1 MKKTAILI
9 SMFFLFLG
17 CTQSSNMFLGV
28 GQALDSEP
36 PKINITSPENGIYVN
51 KSSIT
56 ITGNCVDNVG
66 VAKIKATAGIS
77 ETASVVTEEIKL
89 PSVRESS
96 WTVTFDE
103 NDLDRILNLWRSGL
117 KVAFTFTCYDTAGNS
132 VVEHLFLYVDVE
144 LPTVIINRPEV
155 RFTEDE
161 KVKYEKDVASFK
173 ADYDINKFEKVNCFV
188 NKEFT
193 IKGYVDDDYSVKSTY
208 INIYN
213 ATKKKQVAVTPI
225 IFKDGTYIAGNGNS
239 VGVTGNSQSWEFT
252 LDSTLFC
259 PTEGWHV
266 LEVVTEDEAGNEKRQ
281 FVTKDWLYINQA
293 ADIPKN
299 NFTSFSPDFKL
310 NAGNMIAGNGFDD
323 DGMSEVWI
331 KICPKGEEDSSVP
344 YTDWVEEFK
353 ERFPDSNLGE
363 SENKNL
369 YEAAN
374 YIVKKSAD
382 FAVGGQLGNW
392 SLNVP
397 SKAGEYVIYA
407 VPVDIYGTAPQT
419 PYEGIYKSSF
429 SVASEEDPVVG
440 IDSQF
445 RGSTIVEKT
454 KITGYFYDNNKV
466 KTIDVSLKF
475 DAEDKEEKI
484 TLYDFSKSE
493 DKNEIKVYKRDNT
506 FQLVTGQTVVKNFFE
521 WEFDSQRFKA
531 FKVLQMTLS
540 AEDDDGNYGEDA
552 IMIYGDS
559 ERPVFVGEISP
570 ANNSDVSDTNVFEGT
585 VSDNVEVVEVTI
597 EASGSWGE
605 KVWKCTLGDAQKDK
619 NGKSERTFKSDS
631 IFPNDFGGYIDS
643 EFTITAKDVAG
654 NESNHIIFLKG
665 DKSKPSVLFVDE
677 SGNIEKSGIYVTAS
691 KSLNIRIKPVM
702 FGDGSYREVTGVNYS
717 VNGSELKK
725 ITLGEYSNQGY
736 YPVQL
741 KISDFGEISG
751 DVTLQV
757 TATDKENGDG
767 QGTIYFIVDN
777 EAPNGLSIT
786 SPLLKDK
793 EYINTLTDTAAD
805 IKENDISYYQNG
817 KMTLKGS
824 VSDNY
829 KISKTVLD
837 FYKATET
844 TAIYSVELT
853 TDLSVSETDEWI
865 VNKSGIPGNFTLD
878 IDTTKFA
885 DGNYILKTTAYDAAG
900 NSKSWG
906 DNGAG
911 DYYFKVLQDA
921 DKPRFTFNFDFDPEG
936 VAQTFPGTILKGAVV
951 DDDAVAENG
960 VKYIVCFKEQLE
972 DSVVKE
978 RFAKSHA
985 TVKIVEGI
993 KSFTRQDWQIDE
1005 FKNVG
1010 TYYLYLQAK
1019 DIGGKES
1026 EIYSRTINVTSTE
1039 SPFIKSVTS
1048 EAGDGGE
1055 FNGYYSGKT
1064 KIIVNANGGAV
1075 GLKNIVFRIT
1085 SSDITAKEET
1095 VEHAEAAESFSLAA
1109 NNADLGKWHKYT
1121 FSNTEESSKENVELL
1136 FDSTLFADGKT
1147 ETINVEVKCINLE
1160 NATSV
1165 VVKDKVAIDNEGPTL
1180 KIASPVSNAS
1190 VNKIFE
1196 ISGSCNDRGAGVE
1209 AVYVSYQTTPTK
1221 PTKLEDITSN
1231 LAESAVPT
1239 LGKWYKLGSVE
1250 GISWNGEFNSEIIN
1264 SGISA
1269 TSYTLTVAATDTLN
1283 NIGVVTCPITINQ
1296 DLDRPIVRLQNL
1308 SLSGDGNGTIWHKS
1322 AFIFGTISDDDGG
1335 EQKVYISVDG
1345 GANWSNNCYSNGSW
1359 SYEFD
1364 SDGEKKL
1371 AFKVVDSKGTTFIS
1385 ADNSGLTVPK
1395 IVDSTASN
1403 QAASKFTIK
1412 VDTEYPSMTDVYFNA
1427 EPSVNQPSVPSD
1439 KNDIDSSVWSNNFSG
1454 KTFGGTEKI
1463 MWFLIGGE
1471 DANGIADGNLTCT
1484 SANTTV
1490 TKGTSRVDENNG
1502 TAFYSY
1508 KIDISHETQT
1518 LLTFKVEVKDKS
1530 GLISQKSFTVNVDN
1544 TAPTVNINSHSD
1556 GSNVYGTDAN
1566 TIRGTSADS
1575 NNVEKIEYALTK
1587 DNAAPAS
1594 GYIEISNP
1602 LNWEIKFEDNNKL
1615 NDKIATLYSV
1625 KNEAFSEA
1633 PYDVYLW
1640 LKATDIYGN
1649 VSEPKALHLRVLAM
1663 GDKPKVNID
1672 YPLADSVLGGKITVS
1687 GTTDIL
1693 TSSVKEVYIQIDTD
1707 YKSSFSPDNFAEYT
1721 TDSATGVRGIKV
1733 TSSSKTNWRLNI
1745 NENKNLNGMI
1755 AVKAIAVSETGKYT
1769 ESEIVVFTIDKDVPQ
1784 FTDTNL
1790 VQYQNGSVIKELKYT
1805 DEMWVSGDGWYLETL
1820 FEDDNGIKDGSINIS
1835 DGYQISEKKA
1845 ISNGQG
1851 GNSGYEIKV
1860 PLNTNGFGIIKF
1872 TLTGKDLSENEHE
1885 GVKEFI
1891 INYDNTPPEFS
1902 VEKLSADSNDRTK
1915 IENSSGVYTLSG
1927 DFEEASSS
1935 NYNQSGFERIAMYFT
1950 RTVDGTTYVIDPML
1964 QKKENG
1970 TANRDKVSSFSNVDG
1985 MYWKEVE
1992 VSSVND
1998 TEVTLE
2004 AEPNNV
2010 HNGGLCRINGAI
2022 YRIEEISGNKVILN
2036 SSVSQADKI
2045 YFAVAQVIDNTIIE
2059 SGTTTFY
2066 GDINSITYDDGD
2078 KMVEGVTRVGTT
2090 YNWTAS
2096 INSENIFDGDVD
2108 IHFIAFDKAGNS
2120 TEKIVYGKVINN
2132 TPRIAGVLF
2141 GTDDNGNEEVG
2152 DSEYIKVYANSYVA
2166 GDGVEGQEK
2175 GVSVNGKNGTQ
2186 KVTMLNLPLEGN
2198 TSLMTIKGDTTVKAK
2213 IVGGNTK
2220 LQWQW
2225 KVGNGAWSTPAKD
2238 LVSGSSFGDDIRSG
2252 ELSMEI
2258 ETIDF
2263 LKKGV
2268 GNIDNT
2274 TLNIRIVDGTENGSQ
2289 EAEIAIKV
2297 NTILQDMQAPTVT
2310 INPFYWN
2317 SESDNSLYQNSRA
2330 NGHIELEDDLTKA
2343 ITDELGTDP
2352 KVSGKITISGTAS
2365 DNVLLKA
2372 LHVTISKFNGGNE
2385 FLAIERKGTIWET
2398 AGNMAND
2405 GWACEISDEEFSKT
2419 GHTLSWKLHWDT
2431 SMISGV
2437 VGKDINVQVKAVDR
2451 GLAKVNDNS
2460 ISYPNSNSS
2469 EVKSYL
2475 MDVVPYITSIE
2486 RSGGY
2491 STKRTRSGA
2500 YPLLKEAEDGHNGNL
2515 LKGFNIYAGSVT
2527 LDVKKDKAGEEDVKS
2542 MRNQNVSKDRISFRV
2557 SSGGDVKDGYLHLT
2571 VDGIP
2576 ALNNMNKRNA
2586 PYNTEPSVESEY
2598 WTDDRYVRIWEDTDR
2613 FGNDQTGT
2621 GNMSDV
2627 ELAKNIVYP
2636 AMSMSDDGTLYASYT
2651 NYGMHAVYYTTVG
2664 GNSTHVFNANDAPEE
2679 TTILVTGSGSDA
2691 KVNVAFLANN
2701 QNGGNYA
2708 NWTPYRSDAGGLYL
2722 HDEDLHDGDYTRMEL
2737 LYHDKLFQ
2745 QFKNFRLARG
2755 GNKIIHTAYYDVDT
2769 MSIHYSNINTED
2781 ERKLEDGKTY
2791 RLADKSFEAT
2801 WVNIDGGYDDDDIK
2815 GFDGEKYYRI
2825 EKNDEGEEIQKERT
2839 ICSDGSTNVCLGING
2854 CLPASGS
2861 LSRSLATGEYVGID
2875 VTKNNYPVIA
2885 YFDSAN
2891 KIIRLA
2897 RANDKNPKSS
2907 SYENEKNGQEAA
2919 KNWTIQ
2925 RVITDSSDRN
2935 YTTANGNYI
2944 NLQIDSEGYVHI
2956 VFVNGRG
2963 ELVYVKSTNTSDDGN
2978 TAYTFGKSVV
2988 IAENSPMNVSMTV
3001 RGETPYVGYL
3011 SSLGSYDG
3019 LNTAFW
3025 DGTLD
3030 LDNNGTEEGGWETMS
3045 APLIHTVANNRACVE
3060 ARPDPSEW
3068 ESAHAY
3074 YSVGYYRVAYYIG
3087 NGEGH

>member
-66 VAKIKATAGIS
+66 VAKIRATAGIS

-117 KVAFTFTCYDTAGNS
+117 KIAFTFTCYDTAGNS

-144 LPTVIINRPEV
+144 LPAVIINRPEV

-213 ATKKKQVAVTPI
+213 ATKKKQVAVTPV

-259 PTEGWHV
+259 QTEGWHV

-299 NFTSFSPDFKL
+299 NFTSFSPGFKL
-310 NAGNMIAGNGFDD
+310 NAGNIIAGNAFDD
-323 DGMSEVWI
+323 NVMEKNGEKKRDGMKEVWI
-331 KICPKGEEDSSVP
+331 KIVPKSEPDPDTP
-344 YTDWVEEFK
+344 YTDWVECET
-353 ERFPDSNLGE
+353 PN
-363 SENKNL
+363 N
-369 YEAAN
+369 
-374 YIVKKSAD
+374 IVKRCAD
-382 FAVGGQLGNW
+382 FTEGVQLGNW
-392 SLNVP
+392 SVKVP
-397 SKAGEYVIYA
+397 SKAGEYIIYA
-407 VPVDIYGTAPQT
+407 VPVDTSDIAPLP
-419 PYEGIYKSSF
+419 PYEDIYASYF

-440 IDSQF
+440 IDSKF
-445 RGSTIVEKT
+445 RGTTIVEKT
-454 KITGYFYDNNKV
+454 DITGYFYDNNRVSK
-466 KTIDVSLKF
+466 IEVSLKF
-475 DAEDKEEKI
+475 DENKNEQKI
-484 TLYDFSKSE
+484 LLYDLSKSSE
-493 DKNEIKVYKRDNT
+493 ENEIKLGVPDNS
-506 FQLVTGQTVVKNFFE
+506 FQLTTGQIVVKDNFK
-521 WEFDSQRFKA
+521 WEFDTARFAA
-531 FKVLQMTLS
+531 FKVLQMTFR
-540 AEDDDGNYGEDA
+540 AEDEDGNYGEDV
-552 IMIYGDS
+552 ITIYGDS
-559 ERPVFVGEISP
+559 ERPSFVGEITP
-570 ANNSDVSDTNVFEGT
+570 ANNSEVKGTNIFSGKVADNVGVVKVIIKNENNSKGWECT
-585 VSDNVEVVEVTI
+585 VSTPPVKIAD
-597 EASGSWGE
+597 
-605 KVWKCTLGDAQKDK
+605 
-619 NGKSERTFKSDS
+619 GKYESTFKSDNVY
-631 IFPNDFGGYIDS
+631 PNDFGGYIDS
-643 EFTITAKDVAG
+643 EFTITAIDAAG
-654 NESNHIIFLKG
+654 NEANHIIFLKG
-665 DKSKPSVLFVDE
+665 DKNKAQIEFYDE
-677 SGNIEKSGIYVTAS
+677 NGKEQNSGNYATKDKTFDIRITPHHFEDGTYRKISQVSYSLDGKTEKSLELGQ
-691 KSLNIRIKPVM
+691 
-702 FGDGSYREVTGVNYS
+702 YS
-717 VNGSELKK
+717 GGYYSIPLKVS
-725 ITLGEYSNQGY
+725 TLGQN
-736 YPVQL
+736 V
-741 KISDFGEISG
+741 SG
-751 DVTLQV
+751 DVTLQIKAIDE
-757 TATDKENGDG
+757 TNNDS

-906 DNGAG
+906 DDGAG

-921 DKPRFTFNFDFDPEG
+921 DKPRLSFNFDFDPEG
-936 VAQTFPGTILKGAVV
+936 EASTFPGTILKGAVV

-985 TVKIVEGI
+985 TVKIVKDI

-1048 EAGDGGE
+1048 AAGGGGE
-1055 FNGYYSGKT
+1055 SNGYYSGKT

-1075 GLKNIVFRIT
+1075 GLQNIVFRIT
-1085 SSDITAKEET
+1085 SST
-1095 VEHAEAAESFSLAA
+1095 VIASDEIKADYEAAENFSLLTVKTE
-1109 NNADLGKWHKYT
+1109 DLGKWHKYT

-1136 FDSTLFADGKT
+1136 FDSTLFAAGKT
-1147 ETINVEVKCINLE
+1147 ETINVEVKCINME

-1322 AFIFGTISDDDGG
+1322 ASIFGTISDDDGG
-1335 EQKVYISVDG
+1335 EQQVYISEKG
-1345 GANWSNNCYSNGSW
+1345 GTDWPEMTEDDNCYSNGSW
-1359 SYEFD
+1359 EYKFD

-1490 TKGTSRVDENNG
+1490 TKGTSQVDENNG

-1508 KIDISHETQT
+1508 KIDISKEKQT
-1518 LLTFKVEVKDKS
+1518 LLTFKVEVEDKS

-1707 YKSSFSPDNFAEYT
+1707 YESSFSPDNFAEYT
-1721 TDSATGVRGIKV
+1721 TDSATGVTGIKV

-1745 NENKNLNGMI
+1745 NENKDLNGTI

-1769 ESEIVVFTIDKDVPQ
+1769 ESEIVAFTIDKDVPQ

-1820 FEDDNGIKDGSINIS
+1820 FEDDNGIKDDSINIS

-1851 GNSGYEIKV
+1851 GNRGYEIKV

-1872 TLTGKDLSENEHE
+1872 TLTGKDLSDNEHE

-1970 TANRDKVSSFSNVDG
+1970 TANRYTVSDLSDTDG

-1998 TEVTLE
+1998 TEVTLVT
-2004 AEPNNV
+2004 EPNNV

-2066 GDINSITYDDGD
+2066 SDSNYINYDDGD

-2132 TPRIAGVLF
+2132 TPRIAGVSF

-2238 LVSGSSFGDDIRSG
+2238 LVSGSSFGDDIRS

-2258 ETIDF
+2258 KTIDF
-2263 LKKGV
+2263 LNAGI

-2289 EAEIAIKV
+2289 EAEISIKV
-2297 NTILQDMQAPTVT
+2297 NTILQDTQAPTVT
-2310 INPFYWN
+2310 IKPFYWN

-2330 NGHIELEDDLTKA
+2330 NGHIELEGDLPSDIFKENTG
-2343 ITDELGTDP
+2343 IYDTDP

-2372 LHVTISKFNGGNE
+2372 LHVTIPGFKNGKEFNV
-2385 FLAIERKGTIWET
+2385 AERNSDGTWT
-2398 AGNMAND
+2398 VSDKMASE
-2405 GWACEISDEEFSKT
+2405 GWACEILNEQFTKDGNT
-2419 GHTLSWKLHWDT
+2419 IDWKIHWDT
-2431 SMISGV
+2431 EKISGIV
-2437 VGKDINVQVKAVDR
+2437 ATNVNVQVRVEDR
-2451 GLAKVNDNS
+2451 GCGTAGSSSVEYNNCNS
-2460 ISYPNSNSS
+2460 RSESYQ
-2469 EVKSYL
+2469 
-2475 MDVVPYITSIE
+2475 MDVVPYITDVK
-2486 RSGGY
+2486 RNTMY
-2491 STKRTRSGA
+2491 STVRAGSGA
-2500 YPLLKEAEDGHNGNL
+2500 YPLLRSEAGNV
-2515 LKGFNIYAGSVT
+2515 LKGFNLNGTNPSLAITSDKKGANSVATMESVSLSGS
-2527 LDVKKDKAGEEDVKS
+2527 
-2542 MRNQNVSKDRISFRV
+2542 NISFTV
-2557 SSGGDVKDGYLHLT
+2557 PNTAKDGYLHLT

-2576 ALNNMNKRNA
+2576 ALNNMNKKEDA
-2586 PYNTEPSVESEY
+2586 PYNSEASAESEY
-2598 WTDDRYVRIWEDTDR
+2598 WTDDRYVRIWQDTDR
-2613 FGNDQTGT
+2613 FGNDDKATEE
-2621 GNMSDV
+2621 NMQEV
-2627 ELAKNIVYP
+2627 VLAKNIVWP
-2636 AMSMSDDGTLYASYT
+2636 AMSMSEDGTLYASYT
-2651 NYGMHAVYYTTVG
+2651 NYGMHNVYYTTVG
-2664 GNSTHVFNANDAPEE
+2664 GASEEIFHANDSPEE

-2708 NWTPYRSDAGGLYL
+2708 NWTPYRGDAGGLYL
-2722 HDEDLHDGDYTRMEL
+2722 HDSYRDRYSRMEL
-2737 LYHDKLFQ
+2737 LYHDRLFQ
-2745 QFKNFRLARG
+2745 QFKNFRLARKNEQSG
-2755 GNKIIHTAYYDVDT
+2755 IVHSAYYDIDT
-2769 MSIHYSNINTED
+2769 MSIHYSNITF
-2781 ERKLEDGKTY
+2781 ERNAIGNSDVIG
-2791 RLADKSFEAT
+2791 DSSFEAT
-2801 WVNIDGGYDDDDIK
+2801 WVNIDGGSDEHDTK
-2815 GFDGEKYYRI
+2815 GFAGYNYSASGENRTVVTDGK
-2825 EKNDEGEEIQKERT
+2825 
-2839 ICSDGSTNVCLGING
+2839 TNICLGNEQFTG
-2854 CLPASGS
+2854 G
-2861 LSRSLATGEYVGID
+2861 LSRTSATGEYVGID
-2875 VTKNNYPVIA
+2875 VTANEYPVIA
-2885 YFDSAN
+2885 YFDSVN
-2891 KIIRLA
+2891 KMIKLA
-2897 RANDKNPKSS
+2897 RANAKNPKSNSLDS
-2907 SYENEKNGQEAA
+2907 SNGAN
-2919 KNWTIQ
+2919 NWKIQ

-2944 NLQIDSEGYVHI
+2944 NLQIDSKGYVHI

-2963 ELVYVKSTNTSDDGN
+2963 ELVYVKSTNKPSDGN

-3001 RGETPYVGYL
+3001 RGETPYIGYL

-3025 DGTLD
+3025 DKTLD

>member
-66 VAKIKATAGIS
+66 VAKIRATAGIS

-117 KVAFTFTCYDTAGNS
+117 KIAFTFTCYDTAGNS

-144 LPTVIINRPEV
+144 LPAVIINRPEV

-213 ATKKKQVAVTPI
+213 ATKKKQVAVTPV

-259 PTEGWHV
+259 QTEGWHV

-299 NFTSFSPDFKL
+299 NFTSFSPGFKL
-310 NAGNMIAGNGFDD
+310 NAGNIIAGNAFDD
-323 DGMSEVWI
+323 NVMEKNGEKKRDGMKEVWI
-331 KICPKGEEDSSVP
+331 KIVPKSEPDPDTP
-344 YTDWVEEFK
+344 YTDWVECET
-353 ERFPDSNLGE
+353 PN
-363 SENKNL
+363 N
-369 YEAAN
+369 
-374 YIVKKSAD
+374 IVKRCAD
-382 FAVGGQLGNW
+382 FTEGVQLGNW
-392 SLNVP
+392 SVKVP
-397 SKAGEYVIYA
+397 SKAGEYIIYA
-407 VPVDIYGTAPQT
+407 VPVDTSDIAPLP
-419 PYEGIYKSSF
+419 PYEDIYASYF

-440 IDSQF
+440 IDSKF
-445 RGSTIVEKT
+445 RGTTIVEKT
-454 KITGYFYDNNKV
+454 DITGYFYDNNRVSK
-466 KTIDVSLKF
+466 IEVSLKF
-475 DAEDKEEKI
+475 DENKNEQKI
-484 TLYDFSKSE
+484 LLYDLSKSSE
-493 DKNEIKVYKRDNT
+493 ENEIKLGVPDNS
-506 FQLVTGQTVVKNFFE
+506 FQLTTGQIVVKDNFK
-521 WEFDSQRFKA
+521 WEFDTARFAA
-531 FKVLQMTLS
+531 FKVLQMTFR
-540 AEDDDGNYGEDA
+540 AEDEDGNYGEDV
-552 IMIYGDS
+552 ITIYGDS
-559 ERPVFVGEISP
+559 ERPSFVGEITP
-570 ANNSDVSDTNVFEGT
+570 ANNSEVKGTNIFSGKVADNVGVVKVIIKNENNSKGWECT
-585 VSDNVEVVEVTI
+585 VSTPPVKIAD
-597 EASGSWGE
+597 
-605 KVWKCTLGDAQKDK
+605 
-619 NGKSERTFKSDS
+619 GKYESTFKSDNVY
-631 IFPNDFGGYIDS
+631 PNDFGGYIDS
-643 EFTITAKDVAG
+643 EFTITAIDAAG
-654 NESNHIIFLKG
+654 NEANHIIFLKG
-665 DKSKPSVLFVDE
+665 DKNKAQIEFYDE
-677 SGNIEKSGIYVTAS
+677 NGKEQNSGNYATKDKTFDIRITPHHFEDGTYRKISQVSYSLDGKTEKSLELGQ
-691 KSLNIRIKPVM
+691 
-702 FGDGSYREVTGVNYS
+702 YS
-717 VNGSELKK
+717 GGYYSIPLKVS
-725 ITLGEYSNQGY
+725 TLGQN
-736 YPVQL
+736 V
-741 KISDFGEISG
+741 SG
-751 DVTLQV
+751 DVTLQIKAIDE
-757 TATDKENGDG
+757 TNNDS

-906 DNGAG
+906 DDGAG

-921 DKPRFTFNFDFDPEG
+921 DKPRLSFNFDFDPEG
-936 VAQTFPGTILKGAVV
+936 EASTFPGTILKGAVV

-985 TVKIVEGI
+985 TVKIVKDI

-1048 EAGDGGE
+1048 AAGGGGE
-1055 FNGYYSGKT
+1055 SNGYYSGKT

-1075 GLKNIVFRIT
+1075 GLQNIVFRIT
-1085 SSDITAKEET
+1085 SST
-1095 VEHAEAAESFSLAA
+1095 VIASDEIKADYEAAENFSLLMVKTE
-1109 NNADLGKWHKYT
+1109 DLGKWHKYT

-1136 FDSTLFADGKT
+1136 FDSTLFAAGKT
-1147 ETINVEVKCINLE
+1147 ETINVEVKCINME

-1322 AFIFGTISDDDGG
+1322 ASIFGTISDDDGG
-1335 EQKVYISVDG
+1335 EQQVYISEKG
-1345 GANWSNNCYSNGSW
+1345 GTDWPEMTEDDNCYSNGSW
-1359 SYEFD
+1359 EYKFD

-1490 TKGTSRVDENNG
+1490 TKGTSQVDENNG

-1508 KIDISHETQT
+1508 KIDISKEKQT
-1518 LLTFKVEVKDKS
+1518 LLTFKVEVEDKS

-1707 YKSSFSPDNFAEYT
+1707 YESSFSPDNFAEYT
-1721 TDSATGVRGIKV
+1721 TDSATGVTGIKV

-1745 NENKNLNGMI
+1745 NENKDLNGTI

-1769 ESEIVVFTIDKDVPQ
+1769 ESEIVAFTIDKDVPQ

-1820 FEDDNGIKDGSINIS
+1820 FEDDNGIKDDSINIS

-1851 GNSGYEIKV
+1851 GNRGYEIKV

-1872 TLTGKDLSENEHE
+1872 TLTGKDLSDNEHE

-1970 TANRDKVSSFSNVDG
+1970 TANRYTVSDLSDTDG

-1998 TEVTLE
+1998 TEVTLVT
-2004 AEPNNV
+2004 EPNNV

-2066 GDINSITYDDGD
+2066 SDSNYINYDDGD

-2132 TPRIAGVLF
+2132 TPRIAGVSF

-2238 LVSGSSFGDDIRSG
+2238 LVSGSSFGDDIRS

-2258 ETIDF
+2258 KTIDF
-2263 LKKGV
+2263 LNAGI

-2289 EAEIAIKV
+2289 EAEISIKV
-2297 NTILQDMQAPTVT
+2297 NTILQDTQAPTVT
-2310 INPFYWN
+2310 IKPFYWN

-2330 NGHIELEDDLTKA
+2330 NGHIELEGDLPSDIFKENTG
-2343 ITDELGTDP
+2343 IYDTDP

-2372 LHVTISKFNGGNE
+2372 LHVTIPGFKNGKEFNV
-2385 FLAIERKGTIWET
+2385 AERNSDGTWT
-2398 AGNMAND
+2398 VSDKMASE
-2405 GWACEISDEEFSKT
+2405 GWACEILNEQFTKDGNT
-2419 GHTLSWKLHWDT
+2419 IDWKIHWDT
-2431 SMISGV
+2431 EKISGIV
-2437 VGKDINVQVKAVDR
+2437 ATNVNVQVRVEDR
-2451 GLAKVNDNS
+2451 GCGTAGSSSVEYNNCNS
-2460 ISYPNSNSS
+2460 RSESYQ
-2469 EVKSYL
+2469 
-2475 MDVVPYITSIE
+2475 MDVVPYITDVK
-2486 RSGGY
+2486 RNTMY
-2491 STKRTRSGA
+2491 STVRAGSGA
-2500 YPLLKEAEDGHNGNL
+2500 YPLLRSEAGNV
-2515 LKGFNIYAGSVT
+2515 LKGFNLNGTNPSLAITSDKKGANSVATMESVSLSGS
-2527 LDVKKDKAGEEDVKS
+2527 
-2542 MRNQNVSKDRISFRV
+2542 NISFTV
-2557 SSGGDVKDGYLHLT
+2557 PNTAKDGYLHLT

-2576 ALNNMNKRNA
+2576 ALNNMNKKEDA
-2586 PYNTEPSVESEY
+2586 PYNSEASAESEY
-2598 WTDDRYVRIWEDTDR
+2598 WTDDRYVRIWQDTDR
-2613 FGNDQTGT
+2613 FGNDDKATEE
-2621 GNMSDV
+2621 NMQEV
-2627 ELAKNIVYP
+2627 VLAKNIVWP
-2636 AMSMSDDGTLYASYT
+2636 AMSMSEDGTLYASYT
-2651 NYGMHAVYYTTVG
+2651 NYGMHNVYYTTVG
-2664 GNSTHVFNANDAPEE
+2664 GASEEIFHANDSPEE

-2708 NWTPYRSDAGGLYL
+2708 NWTPYRGDAGGLYL
-2722 HDEDLHDGDYTRMEL
+2722 HDSYRDRYSRMEL
-2737 LYHDKLFQ
+2737 LYHDRLFQ
-2745 QFKNFRLARG
+2745 QFKNFRLARKNEQSG
-2755 GNKIIHTAYYDVDT
+2755 IVHSAYYDIDT
-2769 MSIHYSNINTED
+2769 MSIHYSNITF
-2781 ERKLEDGKTY
+2781 ERNAIGDSDVIG
-2791 RLADKSFEAT
+2791 DSSFEAT
-2801 WVNIDGGYDDDDIK
+2801 WVNIDGGSDEHDTK
-2815 GFDGEKYYRI
+2815 GFAGYGYYASGENRTVVTDGK
-2825 EKNDEGEEIQKERT
+2825 
-2839 ICSDGSTNVCLGING
+2839 TNICLGNEQFTG
-2854 CLPASGS
+2854 G
-2861 LSRSLATGEYVGID
+2861 LSRTSATGEYVGID
-2875 VTKNNYPVIA
+2875 VTANEYPVIA
-2885 YFDSAN
+2885 YFDSVN
-2891 KIIRLA
+2891 KMIKLA
-2897 RANDKNPKSS
+2897 RANAKNPKSNSLDS
-2907 SYENEKNGQEAA
+2907 SNGAN
-2919 KNWTIQ
+2919 NWKIQ

-2944 NLQIDSEGYVHI
+2944 NLQIDSEGHVHI

-2963 ELVYVKSTNTSDDGN
+2963 ELVYVKSTNKPSDGN

-3025 DGTLD
+3025 DKTLD

-3045 APLIHTVANNRACVE
+3045 APLVHTVANNRACVE

>member
-213 ATKKKQVAVTPI
+213 ATKKKQVAVTPA

-259 PTEGWHV
+259 QTEGWHV

-299 NFTSFSPDFKL
+299 NFTSFSPGFKL
-310 NAGNMIAGNGFDD
+310 NAGNIIAGNAFDD
-323 DGMSEVWI
+323 NVMEKNGEKKRDGMKEVWI
-331 KICPKGEEDSSVP
+331 KIVPKSEPDPDTP
-344 YTDWVEEFK
+344 YTDWVECET
-353 ERFPDSNLGE
+353 PN
-363 SENKNL
+363 N
-369 YEAAN
+369 
-374 YIVKKSAD
+374 IVKRCAD
-382 FAVGGQLGNW
+382 FTEGVQLGNW
-392 SLNVP
+392 SVKVP
-397 SKAGEYVIYA
+397 SKAGEYIIYA
-407 VPVDIYGTAPQT
+407 VPVDTSDIAPLP
-419 PYEGIYKSSF
+419 PYEDIYASYF

-440 IDSQF
+440 IDSKF
-445 RGSTIVEKT
+445 RGTTIVEKT
-454 KITGYFYDNNKV
+454 DITGYFYDNNRVSK
-466 KTIDVSLKF
+466 IEVSLKF
-475 DAEDKEEKI
+475 DENKNEQKI
-484 TLYDFSKSE
+484 LLYDLSKSSE
-493 DKNEIKVYKRDNT
+493 ENKIKLGVPDNS
-506 FQLVTGQTVVKNFFE
+506 FQLTTGQIVVKDNFK
-521 WEFDSQRFKA
+521 WEFDTARFAA
-531 FKVLQMTLS
+531 FKVLQMTFR
-540 AEDDDGNYGEDA
+540 AEDEDGNYGEDV
-552 IMIYGDS
+552 ITIYGDS
-559 ERPVFVGEISP
+559 ERPSFVGEITP
-570 ANNSDVSDTNVFEGT
+570 ANNSEVKGTNIFSGKVADNVGVVKVIIKNENNSKGWECT
-585 VSDNVEVVEVTI
+585 VSTPPVKIAD
-597 EASGSWGE
+597 
-605 KVWKCTLGDAQKDK
+605 
-619 NGKSERTFKSDS
+619 GKYESTFKSDNVY
-631 IFPNDFGGYIDS
+631 PNDFGGYIDS
-643 EFTITAKDVAG
+643 EFTITAIDAAG
-654 NESNHIIFLKG
+654 NEANHIIFLKG
-665 DKSKPSVLFVDE
+665 DKNKAQIEFYDE
-677 SGNIEKSGIYVTAS
+677 NGKEQNSGNYATKDKTFDIRITPHHFEDGTYRKISQVSYSLDGKTEKSLELGQ
-691 KSLNIRIKPVM
+691 
-702 FGDGSYREVTGVNYS
+702 YS
-717 VNGSELKK
+717 GGYYSIPLKVS
-725 ITLGEYSNQGY
+725 TLGEN
-736 YPVQL
+736 V
-741 KISDFGEISG
+741 SG
-751 DVTLQV
+751 DVTLQIKAIDE
-757 TATDKENGDG
+757 TNNDS

-906 DNGAG
+906 DDGAG

-921 DKPRFTFNFDFDPEG
+921 DKPRLSFNFDFDSEG

-985 TVKIVEGI
+985 TVKTVEGI

-1048 EAGDGGE
+1048 AAGGGGE

-1064 KIIVNANGGAV
+1064 KIIVNANGGTV

-1147 ETINVEVKCINLE
+1147 ETINVEVKCINIE
-1160 NATSV
+1160 GATSV

-1322 AFIFGTISDDDGG
+1322 ASIFGTISDDDGG
-1335 EQKVYISVDG
+1335 EQQVYISEKG
-1345 GANWSNNCYSNGSW
+1345 GTDWPEMTEDDNCYSNGSW
-1359 SYEFD
+1359 EYKFD

-1371 AFKVVDSKGTTFIS
+1371 AFKVVDSKGTIFTS
-1385 ADNSGLTVPK
+1385 ADSSGLTVPK

-1490 TKGTSRVDENNG
+1490 TKGTFRVDENNG

-1518 LLTFKVEVKDKS
+1518 LLTFKVEVEDKS

-1707 YKSSFSPDNFAEYT
+1707 YKNSFSPDDFAEYVD
-1721 TDSATGVRGIKV
+1721 DSTGVRGIKV

-1745 NENKNLNGMI
+1745 NENKDLNGMI

-1769 ESEIVVFTIDKDVPQ
+1769 ESEIVAFTIDKDVPQ

-1820 FEDDNGIKDGSINIS
+1820 FEDDNGIKDSSINIS

-1851 GNSGYEIKV
+1851 GNRGYEIKV

-1891 INYDNTPPEFS
+1891 INYDNTPPVFS

-1915 IENSSGVYTLSG
+1915 IENSVGVYTLSG

-1964 QKKENG
+1964 QKETG
-1970 TANRDKVSSFSNVDG
+1970 TANRDEASSFSNVDG
-1985 MYWKEVE
+1985 MYWNEVE

-2066 GDINSITYDDGD
+2066 SDSNYINYDDGD

-2108 IHFIAFDKAGNS
+2108 IHFMAFDKAGNS

-2258 ETIDF
+2258 KTIDF
-2263 LKKGV
+2263 LNAGI

-2372 LHVTISKFNGGNE
+2372 LYVTIPKFNGGNE

-2527 LDVKKDKAGEEDVKS
+2527 LDVKKDKAGINDVES

-2679 TTILVTGSGSDA
+2679 TTILVTGSGENA

-2801 WVNIDGGYDDDDIK
+2801 WVNIDGGCDDDDIK

>member
-213 ATKKKQVAVTPI
+213 ATKKKQVAVTPA

-259 PTEGWHV
+259 QTEGWHV

-299 NFTSFSPDFKL
+299 NFTSFSPGFKL
-310 NAGNMIAGNGFDD
+310 NAGNIIAGNAFDD
-323 DGMSEVWI
+323 NVMEKNGEKKRDGMKEVWI
-331 KICPKGEEDSSVP
+331 KIVPKSEPDPDTP
-344 YTDWVEEFK
+344 YTDWVECET
-353 ERFPDSNLGE
+353 PN
-363 SENKNL
+363 N
-369 YEAAN
+369 
-374 YIVKKSAD
+374 IVKRCAD
-382 FAVGGQLGNW
+382 FTEGVQLGNW
-392 SLNVP
+392 SVKVP
-397 SKAGEYVIYA
+397 SKAGEYIIYA
-407 VPVDIYGTAPQT
+407 VPVDTSDIAPLP
-419 PYEGIYKSSF
+419 PYEDIYASYF

-440 IDSQF
+440 IDSKF
-445 RGSTIVEKT
+445 RGTTIVEKT
-454 KITGYFYDNNKV
+454 DITGYFYDNNRVSK
-466 KTIDVSLKF
+466 IEVSLKF
-475 DAEDKEEKI
+475 DENKNEQKI
-484 TLYDFSKSE
+484 LLYDLSKSSE
-493 DKNEIKVYKRDNT
+493 ENKIKLGVPDNS
-506 FQLVTGQTVVKNFFE
+506 FQLTTGQIVVKDNFK
-521 WEFDSQRFKA
+521 WEFDTARFAA
-531 FKVLQMTLS
+531 FKVLQMTFR
-540 AEDDDGNYGEDA
+540 AEDEDGNYGEDV
-552 IMIYGDS
+552 ITIYGDS
-559 ERPVFVGEISP
+559 ERPSFVGEITP
-570 ANNSDVSDTNVFEGT
+570 ANNSEVKGTNIFSGKVADNVGVVKVIIKNENNSKGWECT
-585 VSDNVEVVEVTI
+585 VSTPPVKIAD
-597 EASGSWGE
+597 
-605 KVWKCTLGDAQKDK
+605 
-619 NGKSERTFKSDS
+619 GKYESTFKSDNVY
-631 IFPNDFGGYIDS
+631 PNDFGGYIDS
-643 EFTITAKDVAG
+643 EFTITAIDAAG
-654 NESNHIIFLKG
+654 NEANHIIFLKG
-665 DKSKPSVLFVDE
+665 DKNKAQIEFYDE
-677 SGNIEKSGIYVTAS
+677 NGKEQNSGNYATKDKTFDIRITPHHFEDGTYRKISQVSYSLDGKTEKSLELGQ
-691 KSLNIRIKPVM
+691 
-702 FGDGSYREVTGVNYS
+702 YS
-717 VNGSELKK
+717 GGYYSIPLKVS
-725 ITLGEYSNQGY
+725 TLGEN
-736 YPVQL
+736 V
-741 KISDFGEISG
+741 SG
-751 DVTLQV
+751 DVTLQIKAIDE
-757 TATDKENGDG
+757 TNNDS

-906 DNGAG
+906 DDGAG

-921 DKPRFTFNFDFDPEG
+921 DKPRLSFNFDFDPEG

-985 TVKIVEGI
+985 TVKTVEGI

-1026 EIYSRTINVTSTE
+1026 EIYSRAINVTSTE

-1048 EAGDGGE
+1048 EAVDGGE

-1075 GLKNIVFRIT
+1075 GLQNIVFRIT
-1085 SSDITAKEET
+1085 SST
-1095 VEHAEAAESFSLAA
+1095 VIASDEIKADYEAAENFSLLTVKTE
-1109 NNADLGKWHKYT
+1109 DLGKWHKYT
-1121 FSNTEESSKENVELL
+1121 FSNTEESSKENVGLL

-1147 ETINVEVKCINLE
+1147 ETINVEVKCINVDK
-1160 NATSV
+1160 ATSV

-1221 PTKLEDITSN
+1221 PTELEDITSN
-1231 LAESAVPT
+1231 LAESTVPT

-1508 KIDISHETQT
+1508 KIDISKETQT

-1587 DNAAPAS
+1587 DNTDPES

-1602 LNWEIKFEDNNKL
+1602 LNWEINFADNNKL

-1707 YKSSFSPDNFAEYT
+1707 YKSSFSPDNFAEYVD
-1721 TDSATGVRGIKV
+1721 DSTGVRGIKV

-1745 NENKNLNGMI
+1745 NENKDLNGMI

-1851 GNSGYEIKV
+1851 GNRGYEIKV

-1915 IENSSGVYTLSG
+1915 IENSVGVYTLSG

-1970 TANRDKVSSFSNVDG
+1970 TANRYTVSDLSDTDG

-2004 AEPNNV
+2004 TEPNNV

-2066 GDINSITYDDGD
+2066 SDSNYINYDDGD

-2132 TPRIAGVLF
+2132 TPRIAGVSF

-2289 EAEIAIKV
+2289 EAEISIKV
-2297 NTILQDMQAPTVT
+2297 NTILQDEQAPTVT

-2330 NGHIELEDDLTKA
+2330 NGHIELEDDLTQA
-2343 ITDELGTDP
+2343 ITDKLGTDP

-2372 LHVTISKFNGGNE
+2372 LHVTIPGFKNGKEFNV
-2385 FLAIERKGTIWET
+2385 AERNSDGTWT
-2398 AGNMAND
+2398 VSDKMASE
-2405 GWACEISDEEFSKT
+2405 GWACEILNEQFTKDGNT
-2419 GHTLSWKLHWDT
+2419 IDWKIHWDT
-2431 SMISGV
+2431 EKISGIV
-2437 VGKDINVQVKAVDR
+2437 ATNVNVQVRVEDR
-2451 GLAKVNDNS
+2451 GCGTAGSSSVEYNNRNS
-2460 ISYPNSNSS
+2460 RSESYQ
-2469 EVKSYL
+2469 
-2475 MDVVPYITSIE
+2475 MDVVPYITDVK
-2486 RSGGY
+2486 RNTMY
-2491 STKRTRSGA
+2491 STVRAGSGA
-2500 YPLLKEAEDGHNGNL
+2500 YPLLRSEAGNV
-2515 LKGFNIYAGSVT
+2515 LKGFNLNGTNPSLAITSDKKGANSVVTMSSTVSGSNITFEVPNT
-2527 LDVKKDKAGEEDVKS
+2527 A
-2542 MRNQNVSKDRISFRV
+2542 
-2557 SSGGDVKDGYLHLT
+2557 KDGYLHLT

-2576 ALNNMNKRNA
+2576 ALNNMNKKEDA
-2586 PYNTEPSVESEY
+2586 SYNSEASAESEY
-2598 WTDDRYVRIWEDTDR
+2598 WTDDRYVRIWQDTDR
-2613 FGNDQTGT
+2613 FGNDDKATEE
-2621 GNMSDV
+2621 NMQEV
-2627 ELAKNIVYP
+2627 VLAKNIVWP
-2636 AMSMSDDGTLYASYT
+2636 AMSMSEDGTLYASYT
-2651 NYGMHAVYYTTVG
+2651 NYGMHNVYYTTVG
-2664 GNSTHVFNANDAPEE
+2664 GASEEIFHANDSPEE

-2708 NWTPYRSDAGGLYL
+2708 NWTPYRGDAGGLYL
-2722 HDEDLHDGDYTRMEL
+2722 HDSYRDRYSRMEL
-2737 LYHDKLFQ
+2737 LYHDRLFQ
-2745 QFKNFRLARG
+2745 QFKNFRLARKNEQSG
-2755 GNKIIHTAYYDVDT
+2755 IVHSAYYDIDT
-2769 MSIHYSNINTED
+2769 MSIHYSNITF
-2781 ERKLEDGKTY
+2781 ERNAIGDSDVIG
-2791 RLADKSFEAT
+2791 DSSFEAT
-2801 WVNIDGGYDDDDIK
+2801 WVNIDGGSDEHDTK
-2815 GFDGEKYYRI
+2815 GFAGYGYYASGENRTVVTDGK
-2825 EKNDEGEEIQKERT
+2825 
-2839 ICSDGSTNVCLGING
+2839 TNICLGNEQFTG
-2854 CLPASGS
+2854 G
-2861 LSRSLATGEYVGID
+2861 LSRTSATGEYVGID
-2875 VTKNNYPVIA
+2875 VTANEYPVIA
-2885 YFDSAN
+2885 YFDSVN
-2891 KIIRLA
+2891 KMIKLA
-2897 RANDKNPKSS
+2897 RANAKNPKSNSLDS
-2907 SYENEKNGQEAA
+2907 SNGA

-2963 ELVYVKSTNTSDDGN
+2963 ELVYVKSTNKPSDGN

-3001 RGETPYVGYL
+3001 RGETPYIGYL

>member
-66 VAKIKATAGIS
+66 VAKIRATAGIS

-117 KVAFTFTCYDTAGNS
+117 KIAFTFTCYDTAGNS

-144 LPTVIINRPEV
+144 LPAVIINRPEV

-213 ATKKKQVAVTPI
+213 ATKKKQVAVTPV

-259 PTEGWHV
+259 QTEGWHV

-299 NFTSFSPDFKL
+299 NFTSFSPGFKL
-310 NAGNMIAGNGFDD
+310 NAGNIIAGNAFDD
-323 DGMSEVWI
+323 NVMEKNGEKKRDGMKEVWI
-331 KICPKGEEDSSVP
+331 KIVPKSEPDPDTP
-344 YTDWVEEFK
+344 YTDWVECET
-353 ERFPDSNLGE
+353 PN
-363 SENKNL
+363 N
-369 YEAAN
+369 
-374 YIVKKSAD
+374 IVKRCAD
-382 FAVGGQLGNW
+382 FTEGVQLGNW
-392 SLNVP
+392 SVKVP
-397 SKAGEYVIYA
+397 SKAGEYIIYA
-407 VPVDIYGTAPQT
+407 VPVDTSDIAPLP
-419 PYEGIYKSSF
+419 PYEDIYASYF

-440 IDSQF
+440 IDSKF
-445 RGSTIVEKT
+445 RGTTIVEKT
-454 KITGYFYDNNKV
+454 DITGYFYDNNRVSK
-466 KTIDVSLKF
+466 IEVSLKF
-475 DAEDKEEKI
+475 DENKNEQKI
-484 TLYDFSKSE
+484 LLYDLSKSSE
-493 DKNEIKVYKRDNT
+493 ENEIKLGVPDNS
-506 FQLVTGQTVVKNFFE
+506 FQLTTGQIVVKDNFK
-521 WEFDSQRFKA
+521 WEFDTARFAA
-531 FKVLQMTLS
+531 FKVLQMTFR
-540 AEDDDGNYGEDA
+540 AEDEDGNYGEDV
-552 IMIYGDS
+552 ITIYGDS
-559 ERPVFVGEISP
+559 ERPSFVGEITP
-570 ANNSDVSDTNVFEGT
+570 ANNSEVKGTNIFSGKVADNVGVVKVIIKNENNSKGWECT
-585 VSDNVEVVEVTI
+585 VSTPPVKIAD
-597 EASGSWGE
+597 
-605 KVWKCTLGDAQKDK
+605 
-619 NGKSERTFKSDS
+619 GKYESTFKSDNVY
-631 IFPNDFGGYIDS
+631 PNDFGGYIDS
-643 EFTITAKDVAG
+643 EFTITAIDAAG
-654 NESNHIIFLKG
+654 NEANHIIFLKG
-665 DKSKPSVLFVDE
+665 DKNKAQIEFYDE
-677 SGNIEKSGIYVTAS
+677 NGKEQNSGNYATKDKTFDIRITPHHFEDGTYRKISQVSYSLDGKTEKSLELGQ
-691 KSLNIRIKPVM
+691 
-702 FGDGSYREVTGVNYS
+702 YS
-717 VNGSELKK
+717 GGYYSIPLKVS
-725 ITLGEYSNQGY
+725 TLGQN
-736 YPVQL
+736 V
-741 KISDFGEISG
+741 SG
-751 DVTLQV
+751 DVTLQIKAIDE
-757 TATDKENGDG
+757 TNNDS

-906 DNGAG
+906 DDGAG

-921 DKPRFTFNFDFDPEG
+921 DKPRLSFNFDFDPEG
-936 VAQTFPGTILKGAVV
+936 EASTFPGTILKGAVV

-978 RFAKSHA
+978 RFAKSHES
-985 TVKIVEGI
+985 VKTIEGI

-1048 EAGDGGE
+1048 AAGGGGE
-1055 FNGYYSGKT
+1055 SNGYYSGKT

-1075 GLKNIVFRIT
+1075 GLQNIVFRIT
-1085 SSDITAKEET
+1085 SST
-1095 VEHAEAAESFSLAA
+1095 VIASDEIKADYEAAENFSLLMVKTE
-1109 NNADLGKWHKYT
+1109 DLGKWHKYT

-1136 FDSTLFADGKT
+1136 FDSTLFAAGKT
-1147 ETINVEVKCINLE
+1147 ETINVEVKCINME

-1322 AFIFGTISDDDGG
+1322 ASIFGTISDDDGG
-1335 EQKVYISVDG
+1335 EQQVYISEKG
-1345 GANWSNNCYSNGSW
+1345 GTDWPEMTEDDNCYSNGSW
-1359 SYEFD
+1359 EYKFD

-1490 TKGTSRVDENNG
+1490 TKGTSQVDENNG

-1508 KIDISHETQT
+1508 KIDISKEKQT
-1518 LLTFKVEVKDKS
+1518 LLTFKVEVEDKS

-1707 YKSSFSPDNFAEYT
+1707 YESSFSPDNFAEYT
-1721 TDSATGVRGIKV
+1721 TDSATGVTGIKV

-1745 NENKNLNGMI
+1745 NENKDLNGTI

-1769 ESEIVVFTIDKDVPQ
+1769 ESEIVAFTIDKDVPQ

-1820 FEDDNGIKDGSINIS
+1820 FEDDNGIKDDSINIS

-1851 GNSGYEIKV
+1851 GNRGYEIKV

-1872 TLTGKDLSENEHE
+1872 TLTGKDLSDNEHE

-1970 TANRDKVSSFSNVDG
+1970 TANRYTVSDLSDTDG

-1998 TEVTLE
+1998 TEVTLVT
-2004 AEPNNV
+2004 EPNNV

-2066 GDINSITYDDGD
+2066 SDSNYINYDDGD

-2132 TPRIAGVLF
+2132 TPRIAGVSF

-2238 LVSGSSFGDDIRSG
+2238 LVSGSSFGDDIRS

-2258 ETIDF
+2258 KTIDF
-2263 LKKGV
+2263 LNAGI

-2289 EAEIAIKV
+2289 EAEISIKV
-2297 NTILQDMQAPTVT
+2297 NTILQDTQAPTVT
-2310 INPFYWN
+2310 IKPFYWN

-2330 NGHIELEDDLTKA
+2330 NGHIELEGDLPSDIFKENTG
-2343 ITDELGTDP
+2343 IYDTDP

-2372 LHVTISKFNGGNE
+2372 LHVTIPGFKNGKEFNV
-2385 FLAIERKGTIWET
+2385 AERNSDGTWT
-2398 AGNMAND
+2398 VSDKMASE
-2405 GWACEISDEEFSKT
+2405 GWACEILNEQFTKDGNT
-2419 GHTLSWKLHWDT
+2419 IDWKIHWDT
-2431 SMISGV
+2431 EKISGIV
-2437 VGKDINVQVKAVDR
+2437 ATNVNVQVRVEDR
-2451 GLAKVNDNS
+2451 GCGTAGSSSVEYNNCNS
-2460 ISYPNSNSS
+2460 RSESYQ
-2469 EVKSYL
+2469 
-2475 MDVVPYITSIE
+2475 MDVVPYITDVK
-2486 RSGGY
+2486 RNTMY
-2491 STKRTRSGA
+2491 STVRAGSGA
-2500 YPLLKEAEDGHNGNL
+2500 YPLLRSEAGNV
-2515 LKGFNIYAGSVT
+2515 LKGFNLNGTNPSLAITSDKKGANSVATMESVSLSGS
-2527 LDVKKDKAGEEDVKS
+2527 
-2542 MRNQNVSKDRISFRV
+2542 NISFTV
-2557 SSGGDVKDGYLHLT
+2557 PNTAKDGYLHLT

-2576 ALNNMNKRNA
+2576 ALNNMNKKEDA
-2586 PYNTEPSVESEY
+2586 PYNSEASAESEY
-2598 WTDDRYVRIWEDTDR
+2598 WTDDRYVRIWQDTDR
-2613 FGNDQTGT
+2613 FGNDDKATEE
-2621 GNMSDV
+2621 NMQEV
-2627 ELAKNIVYP
+2627 VLAKNIVWP
-2636 AMSMSDDGTLYASYT
+2636 AMSMSEDGTLYASYT
-2651 NYGMHAVYYTTVG
+2651 NYGMHNVYYTTVG
-2664 GNSTHVFNANDAPEE
+2664 GASEEIFHANDSPEE

-2708 NWTPYRSDAGGLYL
+2708 NWTPYRGDAGGLYL
-2722 HDEDLHDGDYTRMEL
+2722 HDSYRDRYSRMEL
-2737 LYHDKLFQ
+2737 LYHDRLFQ
-2745 QFKNFRLARG
+2745 QFKNFRLARKNEQSG
-2755 GNKIIHTAYYDVDT
+2755 IVHSAYYDIDT
-2769 MSIHYSNINTED
+2769 MSIHYSNITF
-2781 ERKLEDGKTY
+2781 ERNAIGNSDVIG
-2791 RLADKSFEAT
+2791 DSSFEAT
-2801 WVNIDGGYDDDDIK
+2801 WVNIDGGSDEHDTK
-2815 GFDGEKYYRI
+2815 GFAGYNYSASGENRTVVTDGK
-2825 EKNDEGEEIQKERT
+2825 
-2839 ICSDGSTNVCLGING
+2839 TNICLGNEQFTG
-2854 CLPASGS
+2854 G
-2861 LSRSLATGEYVGID
+2861 LSRTSATGEYVGID
-2875 VTKNNYPVIA
+2875 VTANEYPVIA
-2885 YFDSAN
+2885 YFDSVN
-2891 KIIRLA
+2891 KMIKLA
-2897 RANDKNPKSS
+2897 RANAKNPKSNSLDS
-2907 SYENEKNGQEAA
+2907 SNGAN
-2919 KNWTIQ
+2919 NWKIQ

-2944 NLQIDSEGYVHI
+2944 NLQIDSEGHVHI

-2963 ELVYVKSTNTSDDGN
+2963 ELVYVKSTNKPSDGN

-3025 DGTLD
+3025 DKTLD

-3045 APLIHTVANNRACVE
+3045 APLVHTVANNRACVE

>member
-66 VAKIKATAGIS
+66 VAKIRATAGIS

-117 KVAFTFTCYDTAGNS
+117 KIAFTFTCYDTAGNS

-144 LPTVIINRPEV
+144 LPAVIINRPEV

-213 ATKKKQVAVTPI
+213 ATKKKQVAVTPV

-259 PTEGWHV
+259 QTEGWHV

-299 NFTSFSPDFKL
+299 NFTSFSPGFKL
-310 NAGNMIAGNGFDD
+310 NAGNIIAGNAFDD
-323 DGMSEVWI
+323 NVMEKNGEKKRDGMKEVWI
-331 KICPKGEEDSSVP
+331 KIVPKSEPDPDTP
-344 YTDWVEEFK
+344 YTDWVECET
-353 ERFPDSNLGE
+353 PN
-363 SENKNL
+363 N
-369 YEAAN
+369 
-374 YIVKKSAD
+374 IVKRCAD
-382 FAVGGQLGNW
+382 FTEGVQLGNW
-392 SLNVP
+392 SVKVP
-397 SKAGEYVIYA
+397 SKAGEYIIYA
-407 VPVDIYGTAPQT
+407 VPVDTSDIAPLP
-419 PYEGIYKSSF
+419 PYEDIYASYF

-440 IDSQF
+440 IDSKF
-445 RGSTIVEKT
+445 RGTTIVEKT
-454 KITGYFYDNNKV
+454 DITGYFYDNNRVSK
-466 KTIDVSLKF
+466 IEVSLKF
-475 DAEDKEEKI
+475 DENKNEQKI
-484 TLYDFSKSE
+484 LLYDLSKSSE
-493 DKNEIKVYKRDNT
+493 ENEIKLGVPDNS
-506 FQLVTGQTVVKNFFE
+506 FQLTTGQIVVKDNFK
-521 WEFDSQRFKA
+521 WEFDTARFAA
-531 FKVLQMTLS
+531 FKVLQMTFR
-540 AEDDDGNYGEDA
+540 AEDEDGNYGEDV
-552 IMIYGDS
+552 ITIYGDS
-559 ERPVFVGEISP
+559 ERPSFVGEITP
-570 ANNSDVSDTNVFEGT
+570 ANNSEVKGTNIFSGKVADNVGVVKVIIKNENNSKGWECT
-585 VSDNVEVVEVTI
+585 VSTPPVKIAD
-597 EASGSWGE
+597 
-605 KVWKCTLGDAQKDK
+605 
-619 NGKSERTFKSDS
+619 GKYESTFKSDNVY
-631 IFPNDFGGYIDS
+631 PNDFGGYIDS
-643 EFTITAKDVAG
+643 EFTITAIDAAG
-654 NESNHIIFLKG
+654 NEANHIIFLKG
-665 DKSKPSVLFVDE
+665 DKNKAQIEFYDE
-677 SGNIEKSGIYVTAS
+677 NGKEQNSGNYATKDKTFDIRITPHHFEDGTYRKISQVSYSLDGKTEKSLELGQ
-691 KSLNIRIKPVM
+691 
-702 FGDGSYREVTGVNYS
+702 YS
-717 VNGSELKK
+717 GGYYSIPLKVS
-725 ITLGEYSNQGY
+725 TLGQN
-736 YPVQL
+736 V
-741 KISDFGEISG
+741 SG
-751 DVTLQV
+751 DVTLQIKAIDE
-757 TATDKENGDG
+757 TNNDS

-906 DNGAG
+906 DDGAG

-921 DKPRFTFNFDFDPEG
+921 DKPRLSFNFDFDPEG
-936 VAQTFPGTILKGAVV
+936 EASTFPGTILKGAVV

-985 TVKIVEGI
+985 TVKIVKDI

-1048 EAGDGGE
+1048 AAGGGGE
-1055 FNGYYSGKT
+1055 SNGYYSGKT

-1075 GLKNIVFRIT
+1075 GLQNIVFRIT
-1085 SSDITAKEET
+1085 SST
-1095 VEHAEAAESFSLAA
+1095 VIASDEIKADYEAAENFSLLMVKTE
-1109 NNADLGKWHKYT
+1109 DLGKWHKYT

-1136 FDSTLFADGKT
+1136 FDSTLFAAGKT
-1147 ETINVEVKCINLE
+1147 ETINVEVKCINME

-1322 AFIFGTISDDDGG
+1322 ASIFGTISDDDGG
-1335 EQKVYISVDG
+1335 EQQVYISEKG
-1345 GANWSNNCYSNGSW
+1345 GTDWPEMTEDDNCYSNGSW
-1359 SYEFD
+1359 EYKFD

-1490 TKGTSRVDENNG
+1490 TKGTSQVDENNG

-1508 KIDISHETQT
+1508 KIDISKEKQT
-1518 LLTFKVEVKDKS
+1518 LLTFKVEVEDKS

-1707 YKSSFSPDNFAEYT
+1707 YESSFSPDNFAEYT
-1721 TDSATGVRGIKV
+1721 TDSATGVTGIKV

-1745 NENKNLNGMI
+1745 NENKDLNGTI

-1769 ESEIVVFTIDKDVPQ
+1769 ESEIVAFTIDKDVPQ

-1820 FEDDNGIKDGSINIS
+1820 FEDDNGIKDDSINIS

-1851 GNSGYEIKV
+1851 GNRGYEIKV

-1872 TLTGKDLSENEHE
+1872 TLTGKDLSDNEHE

-1970 TANRDKVSSFSNVDG
+1970 TANRYTVSDLSDTDG

-1998 TEVTLE
+1998 TEVTLVT
-2004 AEPNNV
+2004 EPNNV

-2066 GDINSITYDDGD
+2066 SDSNYINYDDGD

-2132 TPRIAGVLF
+2132 TPRIAGVSF

-2238 LVSGSSFGDDIRSG
+2238 LVSGSSFGDDIRS

-2258 ETIDF
+2258 KTIDF
-2263 LKKGV
+2263 LNAGI

-2289 EAEIAIKV
+2289 EAEISIKV
-2297 NTILQDMQAPTVT
+2297 NTILQDTQAPTVT
-2310 INPFYWN
+2310 IKPFYWN

-2330 NGHIELEDDLTKA
+2330 NGHIELEGDLPSDIFKENTG
-2343 ITDELGTDP
+2343 IYDTDP

-2372 LHVTISKFNGGNE
+2372 LHVTIPGFKNGKEFNV
-2385 FLAIERKGTIWET
+2385 AERNSDGTWT
-2398 AGNMAND
+2398 VSDKMASE
-2405 GWACEISDEEFSKT
+2405 GWACEILNEQFTKDGNT
-2419 GHTLSWKLHWDT
+2419 IDWKIHWDT
-2431 SMISGV
+2431 EKISGIV
-2437 VGKDINVQVKAVDR
+2437 ATNVNVQVRVEDR
-2451 GLAKVNDNS
+2451 GCGTAGSSSVEYNNCNS
-2460 ISYPNSNSS
+2460 RSESYQ
-2469 EVKSYL
+2469 
-2475 MDVVPYITSIE
+2475 MDVVPYITDVK
-2486 RSGGY
+2486 RNTMY
-2491 STKRTRSGA
+2491 STVRAGSGA
-2500 YPLLKEAEDGHNGNL
+2500 YPLLRSEAGNV
-2515 LKGFNIYAGSVT
+2515 LKGFNLNGTNPSLAITSDKKGANSVATMESVSLSGS
-2527 LDVKKDKAGEEDVKS
+2527 
-2542 MRNQNVSKDRISFRV
+2542 NISFTV
-2557 SSGGDVKDGYLHLT
+2557 PNTAKDGYLHLT

-2576 ALNNMNKRNA
+2576 ALNNMNKKEDA
-2586 PYNTEPSVESEY
+2586 PYNSEASAESEY
-2598 WTDDRYVRIWEDTDR
+2598 WTDDRYVRIWQDTDR
-2613 FGNDQTGT
+2613 FGNDDKATEE
-2621 GNMSDV
+2621 NMQEV
-2627 ELAKNIVYP
+2627 VLAKNIVWP
-2636 AMSMSDDGTLYASYT
+2636 AMSMSEDGTLYASYT
-2651 NYGMHAVYYTTVG
+2651 NYGMHNVYYTTVG
-2664 GNSTHVFNANDAPEE
+2664 GASEEIFHANDSPEE

-2708 NWTPYRSDAGGLYL
+2708 NWTPYRGDAGGLYL
-2722 HDEDLHDGDYTRMEL
+2722 HDSYRDRYSRMEL
-2737 LYHDKLFQ
+2737 LYHDRLFQ
-2745 QFKNFRLARG
+2745 QFKNFRLARKNEQSG
-2755 GNKIIHTAYYDVDT
+2755 IVHSAYYDIDT
-2769 MSIHYSNINTED
+2769 MSIHYSNITF
-2781 ERKLEDGKTY
+2781 ERNAIGNSDVIG
-2791 RLADKSFEAT
+2791 DSSFEAT
-2801 WVNIDGGYDDDDIK
+2801 WVNIDGGSDEHDTK
-2815 GFDGEKYYRI
+2815 GFAGYNYSASGENRTVVTDGK
-2825 EKNDEGEEIQKERT
+2825 
-2839 ICSDGSTNVCLGING
+2839 TNICLGNEQFTG
-2854 CLPASGS
+2854 G
-2861 LSRSLATGEYVGID
+2861 LSRTSATGEYVGID
-2875 VTKNNYPVIA
+2875 VTANEYPVIA
-2885 YFDSAN
+2885 YFDSVN
-2891 KIIRLA
+2891 KMIKLA
-2897 RANDKNPKSS
+2897 RANAKNPKSNSLDS
-2907 SYENEKNGQEAA
+2907 SNGAN
-2919 KNWTIQ
+2919 NWKIQ

-2944 NLQIDSEGYVHI
+2944 NLQIDSEGHVHI

-2963 ELVYVKSTNTSDDGN
+2963 ELVYVKSTNKPSDGN

-3025 DGTLD
+3025 DKTLD

-3045 APLIHTVANNRACVE
+3045 APLVHTVANNRACVE